1 MTEGVIEFESTKDKL
16 LAETSTAR
24 WHDLQRFFAQGALL
38 RVDQSLDLLDVAV
51 LFAEDKADE
60 LEPLLDELKVSQ
72 PPNDLARSWYQENPL
87 LWTVV
92 VAPYVLVQYQRD
104 IQPK

>member
-1 MTEGVIEFESTKDKL
+1 MKEELIEFESTKDKL

-38 RVDQSLDLLDVAV
+38 KVDQTLDLLDVAV
-51 LFAEDKADE
+51 LFAEDRAKE
-60 LEPLLDELKVSQ
+60 LEPLLSDLKVSQ
-72 PPNDLARSWYQENPL
+72 PSNDLARSWYQENPL

-92 VAPYVLVQYQRD
+92 VAPYVLVQYKPD
-104 IQPK
+104 SQPK